1 MATTTRGGK
10 GRTDVT
16 AGENR
21 SRPET
26 GLSLGKYNRILRYSG
41 SVVAGTTEL
50 ELTGSLSAAKA
61 FRIIDQGTGT
71 TVLRATNGGEM
82 EVSDLTHNSGSIYE
96 IGVRYI
102 TGSSNIDLLY

>member
-1 MATTTRGGK
+1 MATITRGSK
-10 GRTDVT
+10 GRTDVSS
-16 AGENR
+16 R
-21 SRPET
+21 SKPEA

-96 IGVRYI
+96 MGVKYI